1 MIEISILMNELCYEY
16 SCEIKKMLEKGC
28 TKDDLTSVTLE
39 LNRKVNHLKEISNE
53 FNEIIETI
61 KKCSPKDSDNIDGS
75 LWFIFKNN
83 LKKCLE
89 YNNSN
94 LIIEIIEEIYS
105 KLYDEIYKEVY
116 NAAYRKAYS
125 DAQWPIREIIQYEI
139 DNDILKSEEIDRA
152 IEEYQREIF
161 KFLRPRINIE
171 YINSIKK
178 VSFYYDYTFRN
189 DITPKIQDA
198 ILKNIKEVLIK
209 NKKIRKNIINGA
221 YKELLDN
228 LEEEDFDNTCRRR
241 ISKSIIKR
249 IAKLTH
255 LVLEQKNNK

>member
-139 DNDILKSEEIDRA
+139 DNDILKSR
-152 IEEYQREIF
+152 
-161 KFLRPRINIE
+161 
-171 YINSIKK
+171 
-178 VSFYYDYTFRN
+178 FYFYW
-189 DITPKIQDA
+189 ILEKLLKILA
-198 ILKNIKEVLIK
+198 H
-209 NKKIRKNIINGA
+209 
-221 YKELLDN
+221 
-228 LEEEDFDNTCRRR
+228 DFF
-241 ISKSIIKR
+241 
-249 IAKLTH
+249 
-255 LVLEQKNNK
+255 